1 MAATTLF
8 KENDKITRYLK
19 EWTAASGVLKK
30 IHCRYKKLMS
40 KIAPL
45 KNSLSQK
52 LQYPKRKLRLK

>member
-40 KIAPL
+40 KIA
-45 KNSLSQK
+45 K
-52 LQYPKRKLRLK
+52 LQHPKRKLRLK